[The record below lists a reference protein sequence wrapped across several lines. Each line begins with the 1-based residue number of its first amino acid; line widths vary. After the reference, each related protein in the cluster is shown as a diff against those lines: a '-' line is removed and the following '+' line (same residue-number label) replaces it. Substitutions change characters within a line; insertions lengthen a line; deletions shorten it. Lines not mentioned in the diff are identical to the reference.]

1 MLLNLDGPQTLHP
14 VLRLSVVV
22 PGVGI
27 NFGNS
32 ECQQREREQLKDVL
46 GGGAVCDRGELGVLF
61 CGGFGVSG
69 GLDRTDGTLD

>member
-1 MLLNLDGPQTLHP
+1 MLLDLDGPQTLHP
-14 VLRLSVVV
+14 VLRLGMVV

-46 GGGAVCDRGELGVLF
+46 GGGAVRDRGELGVLF
-61 CGGFGVSG
+61 GGGFGVSG